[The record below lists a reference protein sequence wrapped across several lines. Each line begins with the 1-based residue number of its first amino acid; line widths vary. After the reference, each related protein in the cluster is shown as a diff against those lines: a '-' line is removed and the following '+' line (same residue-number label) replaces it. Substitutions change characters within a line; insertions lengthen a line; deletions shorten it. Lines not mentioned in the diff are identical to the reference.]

1 MRSGDVMNR
10 LITLALALTFALA
23 LALSGCKSEM
33 PPPWK
38 EMYFPLSNSTL
49 LPGAGPTG
57 FKVKYSGITGKTKE
71 YYREYASA
79 LKRGGYVF
87 MEEAPNDDP
96 QDGIM
101 AGIFQKKEHRVRLT
115 VYADAHTHAEVKE
128 EVE

>member
-1 MRSGDVMNR
+1 MALGVNY
-10 LITLALALTFALA
+10 LASVPMIIVWGAVQANFKPKLATPEGML
-23 LALSGCKSEM
+23 G
-33 PPPWK
+33 
-38 EMYFPLSNSTL
+38 L

>member
-1 MRSGDVMNR
+1 MKR
-10 LITLALALTFALA
+10 LITLALALTFASSLLLA
-23 LALSGCKSEM
+23 GCKDDM

-49 LPGAGPTG
+49 LPGAGPRG
-57 FKVKYSGITGKTKE
+57 FKVKYTGLIGKTPE
-71 YYREYASA
+71 YYREYSSA

-101 AGIFQKKEHRVRLT
+101 AGIFQKGEHRVRLT